1 MDTAHPTTG
10 ALAKKLAGIL
20 SQTGRLKKEG
30 HNEHFNY
37 DFITE
42 STLSGAVRDLLAAA
56 GVFLFTSVISQ
67 EVREIVQP
75 GKQEQ
80 GERRTLLT
88 LVTTE
93 HTFVDGDSGESFTV
107 KSQGHSLDNG
117 DKGVYKAITG
127 AVKYALY
134 KNFLFPTGDDP
145 EIANEAGDGGYGGAR
160 TAAPRPAPRAEGVR
174 NPPAAPVAQATL
186 PGVPRDPGVGQEG
199 PAVPGGRWEIVV
211 VHFGKN
217 KGIKLGDL
225 DQNSLSWYAYQWE
238 PKPFGPQNRISD
250 QDRLLRKALD
260 LYLDSQG
267 R

>member
-1 MDTAHPTTG
+1 MDTAHPMTG

-174 NPPAAPVAQATL
+174 NPPAAPAAQATL

-211 VHFGKN
+211 LHFGKN

-225 DQNSLSWYAYQWE
+225 DQNSLSWYANQWE
-238 PKPFGPQNRISD
+238 PKPYNGKISPQD
-250 QDRLLRKALD
+250 LLLRKALN